1 MLWLKDACFGGRLPL
16 QRMIKQMMKYLI
28 VIAAAFFA
36 LQGCNQT
43 DSESETLGDKV
54 GAAVEGAVEATADFT
69 TDATMS
75 ATVTPAIKSAII
87 ADPELNDPH
96 NTIDVSC
103 KDRTVYLNGH
113 VANAQ
118 MKARAQEIAEGW
130 LKKSA
135 APDDVKIVNEL
146 ESH

>member
-1 MLWLKDACFGGRLPL
+1 
-16 QRMIKQMMKYLI
+16 MKYFI
-28 VIAAAFFA
+28 SA
-36 LQGCNQT
+36 LVAVVALAGCNQS
-43 DSESETLGDKV
+43 DAESETMGEKV

-87 ADPELNDPH
+87 ADPQLNDPD

-103 KDRTVYLNGH
+103 KDRTVFLTGH
-113 VANAQ
+113 VATAE
-118 MKARAQEIAEGW
+118 MKARAQEIAVGW

-135 APDDVKIVNEL
+135 APDDVKLVNEL
-146 ESH
+146 ETH

>member
-1 MLWLKDACFGGRLPL
+1 
-16 QRMIKQMMKYLI
+16 MKYILA
-28 VIAAAFFA
+28 VALALACAA
-36 LQGCNQT
+36 GCNQSDS
-43 DSESETLGDKV
+43 DSETMGDKV
-54 GAAVEGAVEATADFT
+54 GAAVEGAVEAAADFT

-87 ADPELNDPH
+87 ADPELNDPD

-103 KDRTVYLNGH
+103 KDRTVFLTGH
-113 VANAQ
+113 VATPR

-135 APDDVKIVNEL
+135 APDDVKLVNEL
-146 ESH
+146 ETH

>member
-1 MLWLKDACFGGRLPL
+1 MADYGVGLSGVVK
-16 QRMIKQMMKYLI
+16 KMKL
-28 VIAAAFFA
+28 VLMGTFPC
-36 LQGCNQT
+36 LLLCGCNKT
-43 DSESETLGDKV
+43 DRESEALGDKV

-87 ADPELNDPH
+87 ADPDLNDPD

-103 KDRTVYLNGH
+103 KDRTVYLTGH
-113 VANAQ
+113 VESPKL
-118 MKARAQEIAEGW
+118 KARAEEIAIGW

-135 APDDVKIVNEL
+135 SPDDVKLVNQL
-146 ESH
+146 ETH

>member
-1 MLWLKDACFGGRLPL
+1 
-16 QRMIKQMMKYLI
+16 MMKYLI
-28 VIAAAFFA
+28 LFAAALFA

-43 DSESETLGDKV
+43 DNESENLGDKV
-54 GAAVEGAVEATADFT
+54 GAAVEGAVEATADFA

-87 ADPELNDPH
+87 ADPALNDPD

-103 KDRTVYLNGH
+103 KDRTVFLTGH
-113 VANAQ
+113 VATAQ
-118 MKARAQEIAEGW
+118 MKARAEDIARGW
-130 LKKSA
+130 LEKSA
-135 APDDVKIVNEL
+135 APDDVKLVNEI

>member
-1 MLWLKDACFGGRLPL
+1 MKAIAITLVACLL
-16 QRMIKQMMKYLI
+16 LT
-28 VIAAAFFA
+28 
-36 LQGCNQT
+36 GCNQT

-87 ADPELNDPH
+87 ADPELNDPD

-103 KDRTVYLNGH
+103 KDRTVFLTGH
-113 VANAQ
+113 VATPQ
-118 MKARAQEIAEGW
+118 MKSRAQEIAKGW
-130 LKKSA
+130 LEKSA
-135 APDDVKIVNEL
+135 APDDVKLVNEL
-146 ESH
+146 ETH